1 LAKVERQKGA
11 AAMTREIDQ
20 VLDNLKS
27 VCERIAGGS
36 YGDLDDLFEMTSA
49 PDLPGVV
56 NELAEAFA
64 SMAVQIEA
72 REFRLTEMLADLN
85 EANRQLAEA
94 HKQIS
99 SENAILRDQVQKLRI
114 EIDVTRRDKEVSEI
128 ADSDYF
134 QSLRTKAL
142 EMRERYKTEHRQG
155 GDATVEARKP
165 AP

>member
-1 LAKVERQKGA
+1 
-11 AAMTREIDQ
+11 MTTEIDQ
-20 VLDNLKS
+20 VLDNLKG

-36 YGDLDDLFEMTSA
+36 YGDLDDLFEMTTA
-49 PDLPGVV
+49 PDLPAVV

-99 SENAILRDQVQKLRI
+99 SENAVLRDQVQKLRI
-114 EIDVTRRDKEVSEI
+114 EIDVSRRDKEVSEI
-128 ADSDYF
+128 ADTDYF
-134 QSLRTKAL
+134 QSLRSKAL
-142 EMRERYKTEHRQG
+142 EMRERYKTDRGQSAETN
-155 GDATVEARKP
+155 AEARKP